1 MTQAKPQLL
10 PSAARWSGCRPGSG
24 NGATE
29 RPSLERET
37 WTGTHYNFRCRAT
50 GSGKYIEVPK
60 GLVLEE
66 TDLGWIKGCDYEIGA
81 DGDRTGPLEMTD
93 EGMVRG
99 GIRPGED
106 PIGGKGEPVLG
117 VPIPSV
123 VLVPLGP
130 ASLGGRADAVRRCRF
145 RSAMMRVAPPQ
156 GQVVDGTRRIARDGD
171 SEPWARAP
179 VTFRTDR
186 AQGIFG

>member
-1 MTQAKPQLL
+1 MSDPSQAPTAALGGTLERL
-10 PSAARWSGCRPGSG
+10 PSGEWQWRDGTPEPRARDLDR
-24 NGATE
+24 NA
-29 RPSLERET
+29 
-37 WTGTHYNFRCRAT
+37 HYNFRCRAT

-123 VLVPLGP
+123 VLVPLGDWREWIQN
-130 ASLGGRADAVRRCRF
+130 ASPLGVEWDAADQEA
-145 RSAMMRVAPPQ
+145 
-156 GQVVDGTRRIARDGD
+156 IL
-171 SEPWARAP
+171 ARA
-179 VTFRTDR
+179 REL
-186 AQGIFG
+186 GWEG